1 MKLSAE
7 KIQSNWIEFNTNIET
22 YITGDRK
29 QKLLDFY
36 QKYEDRIILMPAA
49 QERIPLRIPRWVCR
63 SR

>member
-29 QKLLDFY
+29 QKLLN
-36 QKYEDRIILMPAA
+36 
-49 QERIPLRIPRWVCR
+49 W
-63 SR
+63 